1 MTGEVLARRYAGA
14 LVDLAFEEKAHDAV
28 RAQLNALAGVA
39 VESGLIAALLDPSL
53 GLDDKLALVD
63 EIAGKFKFEKTLAN
77 FVKLLVE
84 KKRIGDIVAINEVF
98 QMILDEKVGRVRA
111 EVILPSTAGKDE
123 IEEIKKGLEKATGK
137 EVVLD
142 VSIDPALLG
151 GVVARVGS
159 IVYDGSIRTQL
170 ENIKNNIMRG

>member
-1 MTGEVLARRYAGA
+1 
-14 LVDLAFEEKAHDAV
+14 
-28 RAQLNALAGVA
+28 
-39 VESGLIAALLDPSL
+39 
-53 GLDDKLALVD
+53 
-63 EIAGKFKFEKTLAN
+63 
-77 FVKLLVE
+77 
-84 KKRIGDIVAINEVF
+84 
-98 QMILDEKVGRVRA
+98 MILDEKVGRVRA
-111 EVILPSTAGKDE
+111 EVVLPSEVGKGE
-123 IEEIKKGLEKATGK
+123 IKEIKKGLEKATGK

>member
-28 RAQLNALAGVA
+28 RDQLNAFAGVA
-39 VESGLIAALLDPSL
+39 VESGVMAALVDPSL
-53 GLDDKLALVD
+53 GLDEKLALID
-63 EIAGKFKFEKTLAN
+63 EIAGSLKFEKVLAS

-111 EVILPSTAGKDE
+111 EVILPSEADKGE
-123 IEEIKKGLEKATGK
+123 IEEIKKGLEKVTGK
-137 EVVLD
+137 EVALD
-142 VSIDPALLG
+142 VSIDSALLG

>member
-14 LVDLAFEEKAHDAV
+14 LVDLAFEEKAHDV
-28 RAQLNALAGVA
+28 IRTQLNAFAGVA
-39 VESGLIAALLDPSL
+39 VESGVIEALLDPSL
-53 GLDDKLALVD
+53 GLDEKLALVD
-63 EIAGKFKFEKTLAN
+63 EVAGQLKFEKILAN

-98 QMILDEKVGRVRA
+98 QMILDEKVGRIKA
-111 EVILPSTAGKDE
+111 EVILPSEADKGE

-159 IVYDGSIRTQL
+159 IIYDGSIRTQL

>member
-1 MTGEVLARRYAGA
+1 LTGEVLARRYAGA
-14 LVDLAFEEKAHDAV
+14 LADLAFEEKAHDAV
-28 RAQLNALAGVA
+28 RTQLNAFAGIA
-39 VESGLIAALLDPSL
+39 VESGIVAALLDPSL
-53 GLDDKLALVD
+53 GLDEKIALVD
-63 EIAGKFKFEKTLAN
+63 EVAGTLKFEKILAN

-111 EVILPSTAGKDE
+111 EVVLPSAAGKDE